1 MEKLQIIDKGLIA
14 EIEKNWE
21 EQLAEYDVNPARCR
35 GAIARAKEILSGGD
49 SQQYV
54 YAYVYIGTTGSF
66 DGLALLSHALPK
78 STSPWLKVLELTL
91 APGFINVD
99 NPAPLDELIKI
110 AASVVTEVFELT
122 SDRHKSS
129 SVKIYGDSVMDV
141 RIWKSVA
148 QKLQGNVNMPF
159 DTSSHGRWLV
169 LERNG
174 E

>member
-1 MEKLQIIDKGLIA
+1 LEKLQIIDKDLIA
-14 EIEKNWE
+14 KIEKSWE
-21 EQLAEYDVNPARCR
+21 DQLAKYDVNPARCR
-35 GAIARAKEILSGGD
+35 GAIARTKEILNGGHN
-49 SQQYV
+49 QQ
-54 YAYVYIGTTGSF
+54 YAYVYIGTTGSL
-66 DGLALLSHALPK
+66 DGLVLLSHALPK

-99 NPAPLDELIKI
+99 NPAPLDDLMKI

-122 SDRHKSS
+122 SDIHKSS